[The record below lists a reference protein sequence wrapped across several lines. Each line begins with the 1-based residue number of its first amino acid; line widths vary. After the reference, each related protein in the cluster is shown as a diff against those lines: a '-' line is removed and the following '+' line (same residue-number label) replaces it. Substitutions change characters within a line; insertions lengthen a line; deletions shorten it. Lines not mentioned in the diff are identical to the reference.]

1 MEGNLEVR
9 KMSEGFG
16 IALEM
21 QIFKE
26 DSVKLSESSVSS
38 VSLPQLLSPSLSGI
52 ADSEYDEK
60 LRGRRN

>member
-16 IALEM
+16 ITLEL

-26 DSVKLSESSVSS
+26 DTEKPSESSVSS
-38 VSLPQLLSPSLSGI
+38 VSFPQLLCLSQSGVT
-52 ADSEYDEK
+52 DSEYDEK

>member
-16 IALEM
+16 MTLEM

-26 DSVKLSESSVSS
+26 DTVKLSKSSVSS
-38 VSLPQLLSPSLSGI
+38 VSFPQLLSPSQSGM

-60 LRGRRN
+60 IRGRRN

>member
-16 IALEM
+16 ITLEM

-26 DSVKLSESSVSS
+26 DSVKLSD
-38 VSLPQLLSPSLSGI
+38 LQLVWLVCH
-52 ADSEYDEK
+52 
-60 LRGRRN
+60 NF

>member
-16 IALEM
+16 ITLEM

-38 VSLPQLLSPSLSGI
+38 VSLPQLLSPSRKGI

-60 LRGRRN
+60 IRGRRN